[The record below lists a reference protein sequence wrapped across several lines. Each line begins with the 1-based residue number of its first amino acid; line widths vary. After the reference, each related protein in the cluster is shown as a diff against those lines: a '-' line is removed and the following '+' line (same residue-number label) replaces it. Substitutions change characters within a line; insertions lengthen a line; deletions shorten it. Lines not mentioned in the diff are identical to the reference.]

1 MTTGQEH
8 LNNDLEHTER
18 TSFLSTFFQ
27 VLFFPISPSGLT
39 VMGIAVFLPPIAA
52 FICRFIPYGSILSL
66 LVYIIV
72 LAYFYGYLI
81 LSVKSSAGGERRAPS
96 VMIEDEDYDIFT
108 ILWQFFQV
116 FIPILLCFGP
126 VLIYWS
132 DKKQTDLYFWW
143 ILAGGG
149 FVLPMATL
157 SVMIHDSIAGLNPFL
172 LLISIVRTLI
182 PYLITVLIFYIPV
195 FVFAAMVI
203 GLFGTGF
210 SHSLVVI
217 ILLRLVRNY
226 MFIASAHAIGWFY
239 YINRERLRW
248 DM

>member
-18 TSFLSTFFQ
+18 TYFLSTLFQ

-39 VMGIAVFLPPIAA
+39 VIGIAVFLPPVAA
-52 FICRFIPYGSILSL
+52 FILRLIPYCSLLSL

-96 VMIEDEDYDIFT
+96 VMIEEEDYDIFT

-126 VLIYWS
+126 ALIYWN
-132 DKKQTDLYFWW
+132 DKKQTDLYFWL

-149 FVLPMATL
+149 FILPMATL
-157 SVMIHDSIAGLNPFL
+157 SVMIHDSLAGLNPFL
-172 LLISIVRTLI
+172 LLISIVRALI
-182 PYLITVLIFYIPV
+182 PYLITVLVFYIPV
-195 FVFAAMVI
+195 FVFVAMVI

-226 MFIASAHAIGWFY
+226 MLLTAAHAIGWFY
-239 YINRERLRW
+239 YIHRERLRW